1 MSMFV
6 YVQDLFI
13 LFLPTLSQNYSES
26 PHKSRKRTQRYTFS
40 FYAQSRSSGTKSR
53 HIPLLLL
60 DTTVYIYFMHKVVHL
75 AQKLAIY
82 RCFCSNHD
90 RLDFFMWKLI
100 FLFGQCIAALCILGQ
115 CSSIVH
121 FVCTACPHEVSLQCA

>member
-1 MSMFV
+1 MQTNSRQKECADKAAKIIGKHVVSMFV

-40 FYAQSRSSGTKSR
+40 FYAQSRSSGTKTS

-60 DTTVYIYFMHKVVHL
+60 Y
-75 AQKLAIY
+75 
-82 RCFCSNHD
+82 NHD